1 MFKKVKKCRFCES
14 KLIADVLD
22 LGKQPLANGL
32 LKKIKKK
39 FKKNSFKND
48 NLQKL
53 QITSI
58 VMHSKTRVTFLKLF
72 MGHRNI

>member
-1 MFKKVKKCRFCES
+1 MFKNVKKCRFCES
-14 KLIADVLD
+14 NLIVDVLD
-22 LGKQPLANGL
+22 LGNQPLANGL

-39 FKKNSFKND
+39 IQKNSSKND

-58 VMHSKTRVTFLKLF
+58 IMHSKTRVTF
-72 MGHRNI
+72 

>member
-1 MFKKVKKCRFCES
+1 MFKNVKKCRFCES

-39 FKKNSFKND
+39 NSKK
-48 NLQKL
+48 
-53 QITSI
+53 
-58 VMHSKTRVTFLKLF
+58 FL
-72 MGHRNI
+72 